1 MRELVTTWTM
11 LVLLSRIRYS
21 NENYLFDK
29 LPMYLLFQY
38 HGHKCLHNLTIS
50 IENHEQKRHNIVN
63 MLNYFI
69 SSRFKYAHLP
79 QSMLYIF
86 ADCVS
91 PSPVYN
97 AVVIFA
103 GPKRAQTN
111 QTCSGLWLVQSDHV
125 TWILDS
131 DWCMCSD
138 NPNMLGGRILANVY

>member
-1 MRELVTTWTM
+1 
-11 LVLLSRIRYS
+11 
-21 NENYLFDK
+21 
-29 LPMYLLFQY
+29 MYLLFQY
-38 HGHKCLHNLTIS
+38 HGHKYKYLMEIMNKSTT
-50 IENHEQKRHNIVN
+50 NIVN
-63 MLNYFI
+63 LLNYFI

-111 QTCSGLWLVQSDHV
+111 QTCSGL
-125 TWILDS
+125 
-131 DWCMCSD
+131 
-138 NPNMLGGRILANVY
+138 